1 MFTIPS
7 PPCTK
12 VSHDGE
18 IIARASHSVCGG
30 YPDGNGGGVLYWAY
44 SEEEAN
50 RVAKLLSE
58 NGYSN
63 IHVEREERIVEISP
77 VNVSFMFLK
86 NIIEEVAPEKM
97 EEVNLLLRR
106 NNLTNSGALYNLV
119 GAGDILDIAW
129 CDRTVLG
136 APLVRALEKLE
147 REDILLHV
155 EEMCPPPAEEE

>member
-1 MFTIPS
+1 M
-7 PPCTK
+7 
-12 VSHDGE
+12 
-18 IIARASHSVCGG
+18 
-30 YPDGNGGGVLYWAY
+30 
-44 SEEEAN
+44 
-50 RVAKLLSE
+50 
-58 NGYSN
+58 
-63 IHVEREERIVEISP
+63 EISP
-77 VNVSFMFLK
+77 VNVSFMSLK

-147 REDILLHV
+147 REEILLHV

>member
-1 MFTIPS
+1 MFTISS
-7 PPCTK
+7 PPCVK

-44 SEEEAN
+44 SKEEAEH
-50 RVAKLLSE
+50 VAKLLSE

-63 IHVEREERIVEISP
+63 IHVEKEERIVEISP

-119 GAGDILDIAW
+119 GAVDILDIAW

-136 APLVRALEKLE
+136 APLVRALEKLG
-147 REDILLHV
+147 REEILLHV